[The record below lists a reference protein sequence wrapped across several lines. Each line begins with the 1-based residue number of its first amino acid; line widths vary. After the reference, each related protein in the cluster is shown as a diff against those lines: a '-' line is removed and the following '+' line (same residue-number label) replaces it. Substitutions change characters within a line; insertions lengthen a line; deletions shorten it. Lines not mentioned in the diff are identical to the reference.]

1 MSKEEPKVTLP
12 IDDFHRMDK
21 KAQLL
26 DQLVWDDKVVLDDLK
41 IYEDVTD
48 HEILIEEL
56 YPF

>member
-1 MSKEEPKVTLP
+1 MSKEEPKAILP
-12 IDDFHRMDK
+12 LDDFKIMDK

-26 DQLVWDDKVVLDDLK
+26 DQLVWDDKVDVNDLK
-41 IYEDVTD
+41 EYEDATD